1 MTDSSAPSAAAP
13 TAANPLLSTAPL
25 PDFAAID
32 PSHIQPAITEL
43 LAQAQQA
50 LEQVTAPGAPADYER
65 LSRTLNVA
73 TERLGTAWGAVGHLN
88 AVANTPALR
97 EAYNAM
103 LPAVTEFHTALGANE
118 ALYAL
123 YKAIAAQPG
132 LTPERAQLLKHAM
145 RDFVLSGAEL
155 QGEAKARF
163 AKIQER
169 SAELGQAF
177 SEHVM
182 DATDGWSYLATAAEL
197 KGVPADVVANARAAA
212 EKDGHADADAHKL
225 TLHFPVY
232 MPVMQYAEDR
242 ALRERLYRAYVT
254 RASELGDKPDWDNGP
269 LMQELL
275 MLRQE
280 EAKLLGFAN
289 FAEASLVPKMASSPA
304 QVMSFLRDLATR
316 ARPYAQRDLDELRD
330 FAKAAL
336 RLDDPQAWDL
346 PYVSEK
352 LKEARYAFSDQEVR
366 QYLTLPRVL
375 DGLFRIVDRLF
386 GVQLVPAQASV
397 WHESVQFCEL
407 RGDGQLI
414 GQVYLDLY
422 ARSGKR
428 PGAWMDEVRS
438 RWARP
443 DLAGSGAEQIP
454 VAHLVCNFPQGAD
467 GKPAL
472 LTHDDVTT
480 LFHECGHGLHHLLTR
495 VAELGVSGI
504 SGVEWD
510 AVELPSQFMENFCWE
525 WEVIQQLSAHVD
537 TGEPLPRA
545 LFDKMLAA
553 KNFQAG
559 LQTLRQIEFALFDM
573 RLHAEPGAETRV
585 QEVLDE
591 VRAEVTVLPP
601 PAFNRF
607 QHSFSH
613 IFAGGYA
620 AGYYSYKWAEVLSA
634 DCWSAFEEEGVFN
647 PATGRRYLDE
657 ILSMGSVR
665 DAMDNFKA
673 FRGREPQIDAL
684 LRHQGMA

>member
-163 AKIQER
+163 ARIQER

-289 FAEASLVPKMASSPA
+289 FAEASLVPKMATSPA
-304 QVMSFLRDLATR
+304 QLMSFLRDLANR

-407 RGDGQLI
+407 RRDGQLI